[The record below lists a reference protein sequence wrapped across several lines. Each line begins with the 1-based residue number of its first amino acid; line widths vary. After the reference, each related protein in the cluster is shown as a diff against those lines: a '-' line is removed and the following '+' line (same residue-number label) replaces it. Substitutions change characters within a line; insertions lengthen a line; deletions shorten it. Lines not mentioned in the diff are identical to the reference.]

1 MLAALVRS
9 AALTHN
15 GGSMPGSAAFQRI
28 KGDVLTVTRRI
39 PPGRV
44 TTFAAVGAYLDVMPR
59 HVAYLLALPN
69 DVERETA
76 PWYRVV
82 GDAGRLGRPKRDFHG
97 ATQAELLAAEGVA
110 VTPEGLVAEFAVRF
124 HPITVE
130 TAGVVPTP
138 RSVATARAPARRGR

>member
-1 MLAALVRS
+1 
-9 AALTHN
+9 
-15 GGSMPGSAAFQRI
+15 MPGSTAFQRI
-28 KGDVLTVTRRI
+28 KADVLAVTRRI

-76 PWYRVV
+76 PWYRIV

-97 ATQAELLAAEGVA
+97 RTQAELLASEGVA
-110 VTPEGLVAEFAVRF
+110 LTPEGVVAEFAARF
-124 HPITVE
+124 HPITAE

-138 RSVATARAPARRGR
+138 RSADAARTSARRAR